1 MKTFLRR
8 FLFVWNARKI
18 WVKPK
23 RAPVLIFDRCG
34 SDNFFFYLDERYV
47 SILDVRGESFNFY
60 ILLKCFLTFQISK
73 KHYYAYYINSVRPK
87 VVMTFIDN
95 NWPFYSLKKMC
106 PTITT
111 VLVQNGLR
119 ANLDEQFGSEISKDS
134 LVDFMF
140 LFNKNIGAIYSKNL
154 KGKIFGSGSFLNN
167 YHSVSNQ
174 NKDKSILFI
183 SQYRPKN
190 DSGVFFY
197 VNGRSISYDE
207 FYLTEEFLLNK
218 LSAYCDRSGFRFVI
232 KASNSKDVEDQYK
245 FFKEK
250 IGSGNFD
257 FLTQN
262 KSLSGYNVVDQAQVI
277 VGIDSTLVYESIAR
291 GNRTA
296 FFTLRS
302 AFDPSR
308 KFAWPADYPESGP
321 FWTNKMD
328 VSEFERVMDY
338 ITQVSDED
346 WEAARLKYVKDLME
360 YDPGNS
366 QFISLMKKL
375 NVPLKREL
383 TVN

>member
-8 FLFVWNARKI
+8 FLFVWNAQKI
-18 WVKPK
+18 WAQPK

-34 SDNFFFYLDERYV
+34 SDNFFFYLDEQNV
-47 SILDVRGESFNFY
+47 SILDVRGESFNLY
-60 ILLKCFLTFQISK
+60 ILLKCLLTFRISQK
-73 KHYYAYYINSVRPK
+73 YYYAFYINSVQPK

-95 NWPFYSLKKMC
+95 NWQFYSLKKLC

-119 ANLDEQFGSEISKDS
+119 ANLTEQFESEISKNYI
-134 LVDFMF
+134 VDFMF

-190 DSGVFFY
+190 DSGVFLF

-218 LSAYCDRSGFRFVI
+218 LSVYCDQNGFRFVV
-232 KASNSKDVEDQYK
+232 KASNSEDIEDQYK
-245 FFKEK
+245 FFKER
-250 IGSGNFD
+250 IGNENFD
-257 FLTQN
+257 FLTKDN
-262 KSLSGYNVVDQAQVI
+262 IVNTYDAIDQAQII
-277 VGIDSTLVYESIAR
+277 VGVDSTLVYESIAR
-291 GNRTA
+291 GNKTA

-308 KFAWPADYPESGP
+308 KFAWPTDYPESGP
-321 FWTNKMD
+321 FWTTKME
-328 VSEFERVMDY
+328 VSEFERVINY

-346 WEAARLKYVKDLME
+346 WETTRLKYVRDLME
-360 YDPGNS
+360 YDPDNS
-366 QFISLMKKL
+366 QFLYLMKEL
-375 NVPLKREL
+375 NILLKENIRR
-383 TVN
+383 